1 MKSQTIPF
9 LPGHV
14 FSDPYK
20 TEYRKDQIF
29 SFRTKTCLEKPRLLE
44 PVDSYT
50 LSSLRKNLTIKTTPE
65 STMTLPSISGDK
77 PSKSFRVV
85 ETNPSFPL
93 TLPQWLKFDK
103 KVLSFE
109 GHFNEHVTESAYEN
123 YRIRP
128 CTLLY
133 YLEDDTFQIKE
144 HKQENSGIPQ
154 GEFLKR
160 HRAINQDSPSGDFL
174 TWKDI
179 NIGMTIFIYGKRFK
193 ICSCDE
199 FTQKFFEEKGIKLNP
214 FEKIPEI
221 DYGDKFKN
229 VDYEKMKKTIAE
241 IKEYTEVGLKGGHP
255 NKRLKQFLDNDRKVL
270 SFDISWYDNVYD
282 KEEKKYKLNY
292 YLADGQIEVCEIRV
306 NNSGKDPF
314 PRLLKKSKLPKK
326 PHMGY
331 CPGLDLP
338 EDEYYLPKDFVLGN
352 YVVIYNR
359 KCRIIGCDDFTK
371 KWFKEK

>member
-1 MKSQTIPF
+1 
-9 LPGHV
+9 
-14 FSDPYK
+14 
-20 TEYRKDQIF
+20 
-29 SFRTKTCLEKPRLLE
+29 
-44 PVDSYT
+44 
-50 LSSLRKNLTIKTTPE
+50 
-65 STMTLPSISGDK
+65 
-77 PSKSFRVV
+77 
-85 ETNPSFPL
+85 
-93 TLPQWLKFDK
+93 
-103 KVLSFE
+103 
-109 GHFNEHVTESAYEN
+109 
-123 YRIRP
+123 
-128 CTLLY
+128 
-133 YLEDDTFQIKE
+133 
-144 HKQENSGIPQ
+144 
-154 GEFLKR
+154 
-160 HRAINQDSPSGDFL
+160 
-174 TWKDI
+174 
-179 NIGMTIFIYGKRFK
+179 
-193 ICSCDE
+193 
-199 FTQKFFEEKGIKLNP
+199 
-214 FEKIPEI
+214 
-221 DYGDKFKN
+221 
-229 VDYEKMKKTIAE
+229 MKKTSAE